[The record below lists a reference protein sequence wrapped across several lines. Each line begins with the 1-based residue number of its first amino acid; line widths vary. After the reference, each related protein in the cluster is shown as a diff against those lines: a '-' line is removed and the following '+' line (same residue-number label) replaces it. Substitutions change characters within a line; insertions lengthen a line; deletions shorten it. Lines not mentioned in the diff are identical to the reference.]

1 MCGGTGII
9 VPFDRNMAIS
19 RHLAY
24 RPFTPLPVMCGQFR
38 RSGAF
43 VRLEQCAAGL
53 TVCHRRLVEFIQL
66 APDRV
71 IHSLQPIYG
80 YPPCQAVF
88 DRMRTCDRM
97 QSFIRPQRCGDLMAA
112 GRYDYAQRR
121 VQIKF
126 ESLQLFGL
134 IWFSRSGSL
143 RSISHAIRRPPHTS
157 RAPGRGVARAA
168 LTPSPPD
175 LDNSPASS
183 ACVPLLASNGWVG
196 VSIPS
201 SSAIK
206 SRILGI
212 FE

>member
-1 MCGGTGII
+1 MPSSSNAKPLKRPVDAPFGRTVTPTASRRSINEKI
-9 VPFDRNMAIS
+9 VPGS
-19 RHLAY
+19 STHLW
-24 RPFTPLPVMCGQFR
+24 
-38 RSGAF
+38 
-43 VRLEQCAAGL
+43 
-53 TVCHRRLVEFIQL
+53 I
-66 APDRV
+66 
-71 IHSLQPIYG
+71 
-80 YPPCQAVF
+80 PPCQAVF
-88 DRMRTCDRM
+88 DRMRACDRM

-112 GRYDYAQRR
+112 GRYGYAQRR

-134 IWFSRSGSL
+134 VWFSRSGSL
-143 RSISHAIRRPPHTS
+143 RSFSHAIRRHPHTS

-201 SSAIK
+201 SSAFFRPK
-206 SRILGI
+206 
-212 FE
+212 

>member
-1 MCGGTGII
+1 MLYSNFVLMGYILPDSKAHQRYGCVGRQYDTRIERYTMTGTT
-9 VPFDRNMAIS
+9 
-19 RHLAY
+19 HLWI
-24 RPFTPLPVMCGQFR
+24 PPL
-38 RSGAF
+38 
-43 VRLEQCAAGL
+43 
-53 TVCHRRLVEFIQL
+53 
-66 APDRV
+66 
-71 IHSLQPIYG
+71 
-80 YPPCQAVF
+80 CQAVF

-112 GRYDYAQRR
+112 GRYGYAQRR

-143 RSISHAIRRPPHTS
+143 RSFSHAIRRPPHTS

-175 LDNSPASS
+175 LDNSSASS
-183 ACVPLLASNGWVG
+183 ACVVPLLASNGWVG

-201 SSAIK
+201 DTEHNSNTHVQNEVQHPAFIAVMAK
-206 SRILGI
+206 VKRR
-212 FE
+212 

>member
-1 MCGGTGII
+1 MTTCVLTCLVQCYG
-9 VPFDRNMAIS
+9 RES
-19 RHLAY
+19 RSNAFPVSRLTHLW
-24 RPFTPLPVMCGQFR
+24 
-38 RSGAF
+38 
-43 VRLEQCAAGL
+43 
-53 TVCHRRLVEFIQL
+53 I
-66 APDRV
+66 
-71 IHSLQPIYG
+71 
-80 YPPCQAVF
+80 PPCQAVF

-112 GRYDYAQRR
+112 GRYGYAQRR

-183 ACVPLLASNGWVG
+183 VCVVPLLASNGWVG

-201 SSAIK
+201 SSAFLTYTI
-206 SRILGI
+206 S
-212 FE
+212 